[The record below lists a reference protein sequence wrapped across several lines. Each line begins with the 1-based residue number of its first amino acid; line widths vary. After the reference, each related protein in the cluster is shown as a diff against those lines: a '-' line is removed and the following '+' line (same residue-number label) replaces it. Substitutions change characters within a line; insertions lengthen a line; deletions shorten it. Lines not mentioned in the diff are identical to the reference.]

1 MVKCFFNNSP
11 PSKVKHVVC
20 GVWLLQLLG
29 QFTREYPG
37 SERTRSNIHIATKL
51 AAYPWRLT
59 PGQFVSACKG
69 SLKRLGADQLTLG
82 QLHWSTA
89 KYAPLQ
95 VGHWVGTEALNIL
108 AIQQLFIVA
117 RLHLSLAVDS

>member
-1 MVKCFFNNSP
+1 V
-11 PSKVKHVVC
+11 
-20 GVWLLQLLG
+20 QLLG

-51 AAYPWRLT
+51 AAYPWRVT

-69 SLKRLGADQLTLG
+69 SLKRLGAEQLTLG

-95 VGHWVGTEALNIL
+95 VS
-108 AIQQLFIVA
+108 QLVA
-117 RLHLSLAVDS
+117 AKPHVVYNLEQELTCYTTCTTNFLCLSHLCTRLP